1 MVKKRNMTEGR
12 FESSGSVL
20 PTWWLIFTR
29 ELADL
34 WIGGKAL
41 ILILAYSILLGIMVY
56 VLSSNSELSLIPPK
70 EMVYETLKNAM
81 AVSLFIGLIIGAD
94 SLSGERERATLEG
107 LLLTP
112 ASRRQIMVGKF
123 LAAIS
128 PWPAAMIIAIPYLR
142 VLAQG
147 DEILGPAILWGA
159 ILGSILVPA
168 YTGLGMLVS
177 FWSSSNKTS
186 YFVSLGIY
194 ILFLVPAQLPG
205 RAQTGAA
212 GQFLQWVNPF
222 AATNHFLSKHLVN
235 YRTVAEFWTW
245 LISPVVFAGLVLGL
259 LFLYAAPGLRLEA
272 GKASR
277 FWSRLGRAASLLVIA
292 CLLVPLVASPVMASQ
307 GAQAQEAQGLQIS
320 VDLDYTVVKTGDK
333 VEFNTLVMNG
343 SAEESPSLIVAMNII
358 NLDAQGDVVDPE
370 DWSPQRTQYLENLAP
385 GDSANLAWIINTIL
399 DGDYMVYMVLIPE
412 PSDTESTSLPV
423 ASSGIHLTVTP
434 YTRLNPGGVLPFVIG
449 GPILVLVGIYVI
461 FRLRRRQIDTGA
473 PPPG

>member
-1 MVKKRNMTEGR
+1 M
-12 FESSGSVL
+12 ESSGSAL
-20 PTWWLIFTR
+20 PAWWLVFIR

-41 ILILAYSILLGIMVY
+41 ILILAYSVLLGIMVY

-81 AVSLFIGLIIGAD
+81 AVSLFIALIIGAD

-112 ASRRQIMVGKF
+112 TSRRQIVVGKF
-123 LAAIS
+123 LAGIS
-128 PWPAAMIIAIPYLR
+128 PWLAALIIAIPYLR
-142 VLAQG
+142 VLSQG
-147 DEILGPAILWGA
+147 DEVLGPAILWGA
-159 ILGSILVPA
+159 ILGSVLVPA

-177 FWSSSNKTS
+177 FWSNTNKTS
-186 YFVSLGIY
+186 YFASLGIY

-212 GQFLQWVNPF
+212 GQFLQWINPF

-245 LISPVVFAGLVLGL
+245 LISPVVFAVLILGL

-272 GKASR
+272 GKGSKLL
-277 FWSRLGRAASLLVIA
+277 SRLGRVTAPLVLAFLLVSLGGA
-292 CLLVPLVASPVMASQ
+292 PVLASPKGQSQ
-307 GAQAQEAQGLQIS
+307 QGQDLQIS

-333 VEFNTLVMNG
+333 VEFSTLVTNG
-343 SAEESPSLIVAMNII
+343 TTEESPPLIVAMNII

-370 DWSPQRTQYLENLAP
+370 DWSPERTQYVENLAP
-385 GDSANLAWIINTIL
+385 GDSASLSWIINTIL

-412 PSDTESTSLPV
+412 PSATEATSLPV

-434 YTRLNPGGVLPFVIG
+434 FTRLNPGGVLPFAIG
-449 GPILVLVGIYVI
+449 GPILVLAGTYVI
-461 FRLRRRQIDTGA
+461 FRLRRRQIDSGA
-473 PPPG
+473 PRPG